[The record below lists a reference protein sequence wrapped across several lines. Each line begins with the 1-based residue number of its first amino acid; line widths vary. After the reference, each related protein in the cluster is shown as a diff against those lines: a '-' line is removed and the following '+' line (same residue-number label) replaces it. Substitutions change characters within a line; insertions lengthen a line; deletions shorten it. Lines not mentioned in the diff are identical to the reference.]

1 MFEEKGKK
9 YKTHPIDP
17 DPKYDNVVIAKF
29 INHIMKDGKK
39 SLARKILYDAFDI
52 IKKETKGDPVDAFDQ
67 ALNNVI
73 PDKEVRSKRVGG
85 ATYQVPYDVD
95 KKRGMSLAMRWIL
108 DAARSA
114 SGSPMEERLAKE
126 ILNASQKQGSAI
138 KKKENME
145 RMAEANRAFA
155 FLAK

>member
-17 DPKYDNVVIAKF
+17 DPKYQNVVVSKF

-39 SLARKILYDAFDI
+39 SLARKILYNAFDK
-52 IKKETKGDPVDAFDQ
+52 IKKETKGDPIEVFDQ
-67 ALNNVI
+67 ALSNVF
-73 PDKEVRSKRVGG
+73 PNKEVRSKRVGG

-95 KKRGMSLAMRWIL
+95 KKRGTSLAMRWIL
-108 DAARSA
+108 DAARSG
-114 SGSPMEERLAKE
+114 SGSPMEEKLAKE

>member
-1 MFEEKGKK
+1 MFDEKGKK
-9 YKTHPIDP
+9 YKTHPIEP
-17 DPKYDNVVIAKF
+17 DSKFENVVVAKF
-29 INHIMKDGKK
+29 INHIMKKGKK
-39 SLARKILYDAFDI
+39 SLARKILYNAFDI
-52 IKKETKGDPVDAFDQ
+52 IKKETKDDPIEVFER

-73 PDKEVRSKRVGG
+73 PQQEVRSKRVGG

-95 KKRGMSLAMRWIL
+95 RKRGMSLAMRWIL
-108 DAARSA
+108 ATARSK
-114 SGSPMEERLAKE
+114 SGSAMEVRLANE
-126 ILNASQKQGSAI
+126 LLAASQKQGDAI

>member
-1 MFEEKGKK
+1 MFAEKGKK

-17 DPKYDNVVIAKF
+17 DPKYNNVVVAKF

-39 SLARKILYDAFDI
+39 SLARRILYNSFDI
-52 IKKETKGDPVDAFDQ
+52 IKKDTKGDPVETFEQ
-67 ALNNVI
+67 ALNNVM
-73 PDKEVRSKRVGG
+73 PKKEVRSKRVGG

-108 DAARSA
+108 DAARSK
-114 SGSPMEERLAKE
+114 SGSAMEKRLADE
-126 ILNASQKQGSAI
+126 ILEASQKQGSAI

>member
-9 YKTHPIDP
+9 YKTHPVEP
-17 DPKYDNVVIAKF
+17 DTKYESVLVAKF

-39 SLARKILYDAFDI
+39 SLARRILYNAFDI
-52 IKKETKGDPVDAFDQ
+52 IKKETKGDPIETFEQ
-67 ALNNVI
+67 ALKNTT
-73 PDKEVRSKRVGG
+73 PSKEVRSKRVGG

-95 KKRGMSLAMRWIL
+95 KKRGISLAMRWIL
-108 DAARSA
+108 QASRSK
-114 SGSPMEERLAKE
+114 SGSAMEERLAKE
-126 ILNASQKQGSAI
+126 ILEASQKQGAAI
-138 KKKENME
+138 KNKENME

>member
-17 DPKYDNVVIAKF
+17 DPKYKNVVVAKF
-29 INHIMKDGKK
+29 VNHIMKDGKK
-39 SLARKILYDAFDI
+39 SLARRILYDSFDI
-52 IKKETKGDPVDAFDQ
+52 IKEKTGGDPIEVFEK
-67 ALNNVI
+67 ALQNTT
-73 PDKEVRSKRVGG
+73 PSKEVRSKRVGG
-85 ATYQVPYDVD
+85 ATYQVPYDVG

-108 DAARSA
+108 EAARSK
-114 SGSPMEERLAKE
+114 SGSAMEKRLADE
-126 ILNASQKQGSAI
+126 LLDASQGQGSAI
-138 KKKENME
+138 KKRENME

>member
-9 YKTHPIDP
+9 YKTHPIES
-17 DPKYDNVVIAKF
+17 DPKYQSVVVGKF

-39 SLARKILYDAFDI
+39 SIARNILYKSFDI
-52 IKKETKGDPVDAFDQ
+52 IKKETKGDPMKTFEQ
-67 ALNNVI
+67 ALNNLM
-73 PDKEVRSKRVGG
+73 PEKEIRSKRVGG

-95 KKRGMSLAMRWIL
+95 KKRGTSLAMRWVL
-108 DAARSA
+108 ESARSKK
-114 SGSPMEERLAKE
+114 GSSMDERLAAE
-126 ILNASQKQGSAI
+126 MLEASQKQGSAI

-145 RMAEANRAFA
+145 RMAEANKAFA

>member
-9 YKTHPIDP
+9 YKTHPVDP

-39 SLARKILYDAFDI
+39 SLARRILYDSFDI
-52 IKKETKGDPVDAFDQ
+52 IKKETKGDPVEAFEQ

-73 PDKEVRSKRVGG
+73 PNKEVRSKRVGG

-108 DAARSA
+108 DTARGK
-114 SGSPMEERLAKE
+114 SGSPMEERLANE
-126 ILNASQKQGSAI
+126 ILDASQKQGAAI

>member
-17 DPKYDNVVIAKF
+17 DPKFESAVVAKF
-29 INHIMKDGKK
+29 VNHIMKDGKK
-39 SLARKILYDAFDI
+39 ALARRILYGSFEI
-52 IKKETKGDPVDAFDQ
+52 IKKETKGDPVEVFEQ
-67 ALNNVI
+67 ALNNVT
-73 PDKEVRSKRVGG
+73 PKKEVRSKRVGG

-108 DAARSA
+108 DSARSKK
-114 SGSPMEERLAKE
+114 GSAMEERLAKE
-126 ILNASQKQGSAI
+126 ILEASQSQGAAI

>member
-1 MFEEKGKK
+1 MFQGKGKK
-9 YKTHPIDP
+9 YKTQPVDP
-17 DPKYDNVVIAKF
+17 DPKYENVVIAKF

-39 SLARKILYDAFDI
+39 SLARKILYNSFDI
-52 IKKETKGDPVDAFDQ
+52 IKKETKGDPVETFEQ

-108 DAARSA
+108 DAARNK
-114 SGSPMEERLAKE
+114 SGSAMEERLANE
-126 ILNASQKQGSAI
+126 ILEASQKQGSAV
-138 KKKENME
+138 KKKKNME

>member
-17 DPKYDNVVIAKF
+17 DPKYQNVVVAKF

-39 SLARKILYDAFDI
+39 SLARKILYNAFDI
-52 IKKETKGDPVDAFDQ
+52 IKKETKGDPIEVFDQ
-67 ALNNVI
+67 ALNNVF
-73 PDKEVRSKRVGG
+73 PNKEVRSKRVGG

-108 DAARSA
+108 NAARSG
-114 SGSPMEERLAKE
+114 SGSPMEEKLAKE

>member
-114 SGSPMEERLAKE
+114 SGSSIEER
-126 ILNASQKQGSAI
+126 
-138 KKKENME
+138 
-145 RMAEANRAFA
+145 
-155 FLAK
+155 

>member
-17 DPKYDNVVIAKF
+17 DPKYGNVVVAKF
-29 INHIMKDGKK
+29 TNHIMKDGKK
-39 SLARKILYDAFDI
+39 TLARKILYNCFDI
-52 IKKETKGDPVDAFDQ
+52 IKKETKSDPVEVFEQ
-67 ALNNVI
+67 ALNTAM
-73 PDKEVRSKRVGG
+73 PGKEVRSKRVGG

-108 DAARSA
+108 ESVRSK
-114 SGSPMEERLAKE
+114 SGSAMEDRLAKE
-126 ILNASQKQGSAI
+126 ILDASQSQGAAM

>member
-17 DPKYDNVVIAKF
+17 DPKYDNVIIAKF
-29 INHIMKDGKK
+29 VNHIMKDGKK
-39 SLARKILYDAFDI
+39 SLARRILYDAFDI
-52 IKKETKGDPVDAFDQ
+52 VKKETKGDPVETFDQ

-73 PDKEVRSKRVGG
+73 PNKEVRSKRVGG

-114 SGSPMEERLAKE
+114 SGSSIKERLAKE

>member
-1 MFEEKGKK
+1 MFEGKGKK
-9 YKTHPIDP
+9 YKTHKIEP
-17 DPKYDNVVIAKF
+17 DPKHENVVVAKF

-39 SLARKILYDAFDI
+39 SLARRILYNSFDI
-52 IKKETKGDPVDAFDQ
+52 IKKETKGDPVEVFEQ
-67 ALNNVI
+67 ALNNVV
-73 PDKEVRSKRVGG
+73 PNKEVRSKRVGG

-108 DAARSA
+108 DSARSEA
-114 SGSPMEERLAKE
+114 GSSMEERLAKE
-126 ILNASQKQGSAI
+126 LLAASQKQGSAM

>member
-9 YKTHPIDP
+9 YKTHPVDP
-17 DPKYDNVVIAKF
+17 DPKYGNVVIAKF

-39 SLARKILYDAFDI
+39 SLARKILYNSFDI
-52 IKKETKGDPVDAFDQ
+52 IEKETKGDPVETFEQ

-73 PDKEVRSKRVGG
+73 PNKEVRSKRVGG

-108 DAARSA
+108 ESARGK
-114 SGSPMEERLAKE
+114 SGSAMEERLANE
-126 ILNASQKQGSAI
+126 ILEASQKQGAAI